1 MTDIPFLDLKREI
14 IPIKSDSEKV
24 MNTIIFKNTNFILGK
39 ELNQFERNFA
49 TYTANEYCVGVANG
63 TDALE
68 IAVQSLDL
76 DENDEIITQANTYV
90 ATCFGITNNNKK
102 LKLVDIDPDTYQMDL
117 NELERNITSNTKVVI
132 IVHLTGSCCNMDK
145 LMEIVKK
152 HNLILI
158 EDCAQSHGA
167 YFNDKRLGSY
177 GLLSTF
183 SFYPGKNLGAF
194 GDGGAIC
201 TSNVALYTRIQ
212 QIRNNGS
219 IEKYKHEIMGRNS
232 RLDTLQ
238 AGILDIKLSRL
249 DDNNDKRR
257 TNAQLYCQ
265 LLQSIHDIQLPKIED
280 QCIPVYH
287 LFIIRTQQRDKL
299 KQYLTDNGIGVGI
312 HYPISIAKL
321 QCYDNYFEEKYFEDK
336 YPHAQNNSNTIL
348 SLPMFPDLTEP
359 EITKVCDA
367 IKQFYILDMPF

>member
-14 IPIKSDSEKV
+14 IPIKSDIEKV

-280 QCIPVYH
+280 KCIPVYH

-348 SLPMFPDLTEP
+348 SLPMFPDLTEA

>member
-14 IPIKSDSEKV
+14 IPIKSDIEKV
-24 MNTIIFKNTNFILGK
+24 MNTIIFKNTNFIIGK

-49 TYTANEYCVGVANG
+49 IYTANEYCVGVANG

-212 QIRNNGS
+212 KIRNNGS

-280 QCIPVYH
+280 KCIPVYH

>member
-14 IPIKSDSEKV
+14 IPIKSDIEKV

-39 ELNQFERNFA
+39 ELNHFERNFA
-49 TYTANEYCVGVANG
+49 TYTDNEYCVGVANG

-76 DENDEIITQANTYV
+76 DESDEIITQANTYV

-212 QIRNNGS
+212 KIRNNGS

-280 QCIPVYH
+280 KCIPVYH
-287 LFIIRTQQRDKL
+287 LFIIRTQQRG
-299 KQYLTDNGIGVGI
+299 TN
-312 HYPISIAKL
+312 
-321 QCYDNYFEEKYFEDK
+321 
-336 YPHAQNNSNTIL
+336 
-348 SLPMFPDLTEP
+348 
-359 EITKVCDA
+359 
-367 IKQFYILDMPF
+367 

>member
-14 IPIKSDSEKV
+14 IPIKSDIESV
-24 MNTIIFKNTNFILGK
+24 LNTIIFKNTNFILGK

-212 QIRNNGS
+212 KIRNNGS

-265 LLQSIHDIQLPKIED
+265 LLQSIPDIQLPKIED
-280 QCIPVYH
+280 KCIPVYH
-287 LFIIRTQQRDKL
+287 LFIITTQQRDKL

-359 EITKVCDA
+359 EITTVCDA